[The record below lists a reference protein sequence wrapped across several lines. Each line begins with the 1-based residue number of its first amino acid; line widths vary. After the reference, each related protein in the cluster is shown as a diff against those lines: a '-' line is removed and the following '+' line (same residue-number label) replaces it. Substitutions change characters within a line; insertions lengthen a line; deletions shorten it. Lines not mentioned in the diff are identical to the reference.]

1 MTSGEFTAC
10 KLAYKSQSLETS
22 SNPIPYVASNE
33 LLVLGVY

>member
-22 SNPIPYVASNE
+22 SDPIPYIASK